1 MQDNENKINNA
12 AEPAIEHVVEHK
24 FFLSDIIGR
33 KVLWNDKK
41 IGTLRDIVIL
51 ESKIVPEVTHFLVHR
66 PFGHH
71 ALLVPWEKILE
82 INSNEIVIDIE
93 NLTKY
98 ENEPDESQVLLQD
111 HILDKKVIDMDDN
124 EVEVVYDIKLAL
136 RNRKLYVTDVDSSK
150 NGLLRRIGLKW
161 LANFIY
167 NLADKIKSDTIPW
180 TYVQPLPEKISSF
193 KGNVKLNVLKDK
205 LLELHPVDLADII
218 EELDHTQRLVVF
230 NELDTELASDTL
242 EEIEPRVQ
250 RDLISSLEDDKVVEL
265 INDMTPAQAADIL
278 AILPSSDADDILEN
292 ISKLDKENAKKI
304 EFIIEKH
311 DEKIINFATSHYFK
325 FLPKTTVKEAIEAF
339 HNEAK
344 DKDVIMY
351 LYIVDEQMHLLGVV
365 DIRELLMAPVD
376 NVLSDI
382 MTTHVISLEPN
393 STLSEASKLFLR
405 YLFRAIP
412 IVEEDDI
419 ISGVVPYRDIMN
431 LNHRF
436 I

>member
-1 MQDNENKINNA
+1 MQDNADI
-12 AEPAIEHVVEHK
+12 IEYK

-33 KVLWNDKK
+33 KVIWNNKK
-41 IGTLRDIVIL
+41 IGNLQDIAIL
-51 ESKIVPEVTHFLVHR
+51 ESKIIPEATHFVVHR

-71 ALLVPWEKILE
+71 SLLIPWENIAE
-82 INSNEIVIDIE
+82 IKNNEIIINVE
-93 NLTKY
+93 NLVQY
-98 ENEPDESQVLLQD
+98 ENDADDSQVLLKD
-111 HILDKKVIDMDDN
+111 HILDKKVIDMDEND
-124 EVEVVYDIKLAL
+124 VEVVYDIRLVL
-136 RNRKLYVTDVDSSK
+136 RNEKLYVTEVDSSK

-167 NLADKIKSDTIPW
+167 NLADKIKADTIPW
-180 TYVQPLPEKISSF
+180 TYVQALPEKISSF

-218 EELDHTQRLVVF
+218 EELDHDQRLAIF

-250 RDLISSLEDDKVVEL
+250 RDLISSLEDKKVAEL
-265 INDMTPAQAADIL
+265 INDMTPAQAADVL
-278 AILPSSDADDILEN
+278 AILPAADVDEILNSIAE
-292 ISKLDKENAKKI
+292 LDEENAQKI

-325 FLPKTTVKEAIEAF
+325 FPPQTSVKEAIDSF

-351 LYIVDEQMHLLGVV
+351 LYIVDEQDYLLGVV
-365 DIRELLMAPVD
+365 DIRELLQSPVD
-376 NVLSDI
+376 DILGDI
-382 MTTHVISLEPN
+382 MTSHVITFEPET
-393 STLSEASKLFLR
+393 TLIDASRTFIR

-412 IVEEDDI
+412 ITDEHNVI
-419 ISGVVPYRDIMN
+419 LGVIPYRDIMN

>member
-1 MQDNENKINNA
+1 MQEQA
-12 AEPAIEHVVEHK
+12 ATIEYK

-33 KVLWNDKK
+33 KVVLKGKK
-41 IGTLRDIVIL
+41 IGSLQDIAIL
-51 ESKIVPEVTHFLVHR
+51 ESKIIPEATHFVIHR

-71 ALLVPWEKILE
+71 SLLIPWEKITE
-82 INSNEIVIDIE
+82 IKNNEIIIDIE
-93 NLTKY
+93 NIAEY
-98 ENEPDESQVLLQD
+98 ETDAVDSQVLLKD
-111 HILDKKVIDMDDN
+111 HILDKKVIDMDEND
-124 EVEVVYDIKLAL
+124 VEVVYDIGLVL
-136 RNRKLYVTDVDSSK
+136 RNGKLYATAVDSSK

-167 NLADKIKSDTIPW
+167 NLADKIKSDTISW

-218 EELDHTQRLVVF
+218 EELDHDQRLAIF

-250 RDLISSLEDDKVVEL
+250 RDLISSLEDKKVAEL
-265 INDMTPAQAADIL
+265 INDMTPAQAADVL
-278 AILPSSDADDILEN
+278 AILPTAEVDEILSS
-292 ISKLDKENAKKI
+292 ISVLDKENAQKI

-325 FLPKTTVKEAIEAF
+325 FSPETSVKDAIESF

-351 LYIVDEQMHLLGVV
+351 LYIVDEQEHLLGVV
-365 DIRELLMAPVD
+365 DIRELLQAPLE
-376 NVLSDI
+376 NILGEI
-382 MTTHVISLEPN
+382 MTSHVITFEPE
-393 STLSEASKLFLR
+393 STLIEASRTFIR

-412 IVEEDDI
+412 IVDENNI
-419 ISGVVPYRDIMN
+419 ILGVIPYRDIMN